1 MLLSHFLMQW
11 SLFYNLL
18 RIKTQFN
25 IVLIR
30 RVSEVILQEF
40 SLTKILFSVYD
51 TVYSYRYNKSLPIN
65 NTNLVRRKSLSSF
78 SCNFISF
85 HLILLCYLIHFFSFI
100 NIYCIPSCYNVHAI
114 TTNDT

>member
-18 RIKTQFN
+18 RIKTQYN

-40 SLTKILFSVYD
+40 SLTKI
-51 TVYSYRYNKSLPIN
+51 
-65 NTNLVRRKSLSSF
+65 
-78 SCNFISF
+78 
-85 HLILLCYLIHFFSFI
+85 
-100 NIYCIPSCYNVHAI
+100 
-114 TTNDT
+114 